1 MQERIGQARSW
12 LGLQSRPARVTLGV
26 SALLLVSCGCCGG
39 LVAAALG
46 STSPTKQAAAA
57 TQGPVD
63 QAPPSATATPALPT
77 ANAKP
82 KAWVTV
88 QHFTGNQNGKTA
100 TFSVKDGD
108 KIVWSVKV
116 GGEFGGYFSI
126 TTYNSDGSYGD
137 LLATTTT
144 PPAQSGNTIVHGDAD
159 IYLDISDSAGAYDI
173 AVQRF
178 Q

>member
-1 MQERIGQARSW
+1 MQERVSQARSW
-12 LGLQSRPARVTLGV
+12 LGLQSGAASIGLSV
-26 SALLLVSCGCCGG
+26 SAVVLVSCGCCGG
-39 LVAAALG
+39 VFAAAL
-46 STSPTKQAAAA
+46 SSPSPTKQAAAA
-57 TQGPVD
+57 TQSTVT
-63 QAPPSATATPALPT
+63 QAPPAATATPALPT
-77 ANAKP
+77 ATAKP

-126 TTYNSDGSYGD
+126 TTYSSDGSYGD

-144 PPAQSGNTIVHGDAD
+144 PPAQSGTTIVHGDAD
-159 IYLDISDSAGAYDI
+159 IYLDIC
-173 AVQRF
+173 
-178 Q
+178 